1 MDKCVGCNYFD
12 RFFTRGVTKF
22 TKLNIGRCC
31 KVHDVVDKDGC
42 CDKFVKRRY
51 ITYKKRA
58 TMEALNV
65 LLKELTLIRELLEAD
80 SDAFV

>member
-1 MDKCVGCNYFD
+1 M
-12 RFFTRGVTKF
+12 
-22 TKLNIGRCC
+22 
-31 KVHDVVDKDGC
+31 VDKDGC

-51 ITYKKRA
+51 ITYKKKA

-80 SDAFV
+80 SDAYV